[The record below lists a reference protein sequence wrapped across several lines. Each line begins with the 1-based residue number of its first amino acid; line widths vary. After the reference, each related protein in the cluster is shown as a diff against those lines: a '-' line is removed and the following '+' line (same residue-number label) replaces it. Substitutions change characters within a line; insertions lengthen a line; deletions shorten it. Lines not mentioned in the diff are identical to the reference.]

1 MAVHAAPRRP
11 QVSIG
16 YRHILVPVV
25 DNAASDEAVDVA
37 CRLAAERHG
46 SIAVTTVVEVPPQL
60 PLDAYMDEEDEDAH
74 ALLAR
79 AQAIAESYGVDVST
93 CVVHARDAAEAIV
106 EQARRT
112 GVELLVVGG
121 VCGGRRFRG
130 TVRDVLKKAPCRV
143 ALIAARDRPGDTR
156 LPVR

>member
-1 MAVHAAPRRP
+1 
-11 QVSIG
+11 
-16 YRHILVPVV
+16 
-25 DNAASDEAVDVA
+25 
-37 CRLAAERHG
+37 
-46 SIAVTTVVEVPPQL
+46 VPPQL
-60 PLDAYMDEEDEDAH
+60 PLDAHMDEEDEDAH

-79 AQAIAESYGVDVST
+79 AHAIAESYGVDVQT

-143 ALIAARDRPGDTR
+143 ALIAARAPA
-156 LPVR
+156 